1 MDLVADLSYL
11 VERLGLAHM
20 ILMIGEAHLNSLEN
34 LQNIFYSLAASDHFA
49 VLEALIE
56 SSRDKMNLAR
66 NVAIGP
72 DPDLVGKK
80 LVARALPSHGVTCTR
95 SHLTPVALPLYREA
109 HHLRFSLPR
118 VLDFLLL
125 VIVAPLVLFLARA

>member
-1 MDLVADLSYL
+1 VLKIGGPIRLHPLGFGSRNHDVDLVADVPSL

-20 ILMIGEAHLNSLEN
+20 ILMIGEAYLNSLEN
-34 LQNIFYSLAASDHFA
+34 LQNIFYSLASPDHFA

-80 LVARALPSHGVTCTR
+80 LVARAIPSHRVTCTR
-95 SHLTPVALPLYREA
+95 SHLTPVALPL
-109 HHLRFSLPR
+109 S
-118 VLDFLLL
+118 
-125 VIVAPLVLFLARA
+125 